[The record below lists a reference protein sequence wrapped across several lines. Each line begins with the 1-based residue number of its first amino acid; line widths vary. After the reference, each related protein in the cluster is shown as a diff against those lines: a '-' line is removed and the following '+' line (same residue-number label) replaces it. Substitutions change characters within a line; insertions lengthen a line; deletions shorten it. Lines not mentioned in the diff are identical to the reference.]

1 LSKHEAESKISGSF
15 FVTNLPPKYFHI
27 LIALF
32 AIIVSVGSIDSV
44 FGQAAPGVGFSHPEA
59 ETSRMPLKVKMNGFI
74 NTHPEEATLK
84 TGEDS
89 IRVINFSIGI
99 YRETYQ
105 FEVVSLEAVD
115 RARITPRALL
125 EPADKRNV
133 IFDVTGPGDLLSK
146 IAQSEPGTPLAIT
159 GFLQQRERRMQVT
172 DVEIIGL
179 SK

>member
-1 LSKHEAESKISGSF
+1 M
-15 FVTNLPPKYFHI
+15 TNLLLKY
-27 LIALF
+27 LQVLTALF
-32 AIIVSVGSIDSV
+32 AITVSVGSRETA
-44 FGQAAPGVGFSHPEA
+44 FGQAGPGVGSSRPES
-59 ETSRMPLKVKMNGFI
+59 ETSRMPLKIKMSGFI

-84 TGEDS
+84 VGEDS
-89 IRVINFSIGI
+89 LGVISFSIGI

-125 EPADKRNV
+125 EPADKRSV
-133 IFDVTGPGDLLSK
+133 IFDVVGPGDLLSK

-159 GFLQQRERRMQVT
+159 GFIQQRERRMQVT
-172 DVEIIGL
+172 DVEIMGL